1 MNQTRKRF
9 IDLCK
14 QHGIEIIYCFGSNA
28 GAIKELVEEGRQQ
41 KRRLLKGSDVD
52 IGIKP
57 SKYFDLD
64 SKVLLSDTL
73 ENLFSVQHVDL
84 VVLPEADP
92 FLAANVI
99 GGERLYCSNDHEAD
113 EYELYILRRA
123 GDLAPLERERMS
135 LIENR

>member
-14 QHGIEIIYCFGSNA
+14 QYGIEIGYCFGSNA

-41 KRRLLKGSDVD
+41 KRPLLKGSDVD

-73 ENLFSVQHVDL
+73 ENLLSVQHVDL
-84 VVLPEADP
+84 VVLP
-92 FLAANVI
+92 
-99 GGERLYCSNDHEAD
+99 EAD